1 MDTRTSTRIAL
12 FLLVVFT
19 SSQAFGAVGKTSGS
33 ADVSQTGEASYSIPI
48 FAPPGTHGMTPQLA
62 IVYGHRN
69 GDTLLGAG
77 WGIAGLS
84 AISRCPK
91 IWAADG
97 EARDVRNDLSDR
109 FCLNGNKLR
118 LVSGTYG
125 SAGATY
131 QTEIETFSRITSL
144 GAAGNGPASF
154 TVEGN
159 DGLIYEYGNT
169 ANSRIESVSQTT
181 ARTWALNQIRDR
193 SGNAI
198 NFIYF
203 EDTTNGAY
211 RIDSIQYTSNT
222 GQGLSPAYEID
233 FVYET
238 KPSNEIDS
246 GYIAGSKVKEITR
259 LDRID
264 VKYNTTTLVR
274 RYELTYEGALSSTF
288 KSRLASIQE
297 CAGPTPDCFPAT
309 TFSYQNGTSGV
320 GTETNTAVVVPTA
333 PYAIDVNGD
342 GRDDLVYS
350 SNVTSGSGT
359 WMVMFANTSGGYNTP
374 VNTAVTNTNYTGA
387 MPIDYNSDG
396 FGDLLVPFSG
406 GTWWV
411 MTGSASGLAAP
422 VNTSAP
428 ATATGTAARAM
439 DIDGDGRDDL
449 VWVDL
454 IGYAGGDKIS
464 YRVRT
469 PAGPTGFSSTISTLV
484 AAYAADNRIEAGV
497 FTGNTE
503 SEGRRIPDFNG
514 DGRGDVIFRHTKR
527 NLIDGTIPP
536 QYTFM
541 RKLEIVCPGGFS
553 ATVTTPDAA
562 GSLNWGDF
570 NGDGKSDILY
580 LNQSG
585 NVVVQYSTGTGLTGE
600 FTVAGLGSYLSW
612 AVFDWDQ
619 DGYDDILLQAASGW
633 FVARSTGE
641 SFATAVSAGFSGGTL
656 ISDINGDGLYDIA
669 GTISGTWRFRLHS
682 GSPPDRL
689 QTATDG
695 FGNSATFSYTPITQ
709 NNYTKNTGA
718 TFPEIDWQGPLHVV
732 SSLVASNGIGGTFTQ
747 SFWYYYARQHLQG
760 RGFEG
765 FGSRRTTDSRNGIL
779 VYQDRQQLFPYTG
792 MLKET
797 RVQQPSTTEISRA
810 TNTFQTYSYGSGF
823 QTRSFPF
830 VNQTTSTEREVGGT
844 SNGALIRTSVQQ
856 TLVDSVTGTPY
867 DITTTTTEPI
877 SGANGVQPG
886 ASYVQRVFRP
896 TASFSNTTATW
907 CMGRPGQIQLI
918 NSHNQF
924 GGGSITRTTDV
935 TWDTTACRPTQVV
948 EESGNSLLQV
958 TRALGYDAFGNVNS
972 DGVTGIGMTARTTT
986 ANWGT
991 TGQFPISV
999 TNPLSQ
1005 VTNKTWNYAFGT
1017 PASETDPNGIQVS
1030 WQYDDFGRPTRENRP
1045 DGTATTWTLTACTSP
1060 SFCGDSKLRYSL
1072 QEALRNTSNV
1082 VEADVLQYFD
1092 AFGRMLYHEPE
1103 LVDGSRSIA
1112 ATSYDALGRVAQR
1125 SAPYFSG
1132 GSVYWTTFAYDLR
1145 NRPTSATSPISDSSA
1160 MTKTTNFYYEALTSR
1175 SVDPQSK
1182 ETTQIGNV
1190 LGGVARSEDH
1200 DGYYQSLDYDG
1211 FGNVVRVTDSLSN
1224 TLQSNTFNIRGMRT
1238 AQTDMDLGS
1247 WTYTPDALG
1256 EITAQTDAKSQNST
1270 FVYDKLGRLTSR
1282 VELEGTS
1289 TFTFGT
1295 SAAAKNIGRLASMSG
1310 PGSSESYTFDS
1321 IGRLQTRSITSD
1333 ATYAFD
1339 YTYNTI
1345 GSIATLTYPVSTSS
1359 YRLKLQY
1366 DYQNGQLLKV
1376 KDFNAPT
1383 TVFWQA
1389 NATDAWGNII
1399 DETLGNGVKTVRGF
1413 DMAVGLLDYIQSG
1426 PSGGSSLQDLS
1437 YTWDL
1442 VGNLTQRQHVGLS
1455 LTEGFG
1461 YDNLYRLTSTTGPD
1475 PVTIGYDSLGNIT
1488 SKTGVGTYT
1497 YHATKKHQVTAAGSN
1512 TYGYDANGN
1521 MNSRNALSVTWYSY
1535 NLPNTINGPSSNSS
1549 QFFYG
1554 PDRARWK
1561 QVASY
1566 GGTSEQTI
1574 YVGGLIEKVTLGAD
1588 THWKHYIAG
1597 GTGVVAEYIR
1607 HSTGTNETVYL
1618 LKDHLGST
1626 EMITNS
1632 SGAQMSRLSYDSWGR
1647 RRNGGT
1653 WNGNPAGS
1661 AWTTITNTTRHGF
1674 TSHEMLDNLNLVN
1687 MNGRVY
1693 DQIIGRFMSADPFID
1708 GAGTTQGWNRY
1719 SYVHGN
1725 PLNSWD
1731 PSGYG
1736 DHNNVPKNCQN
1747 CDDPRWDMV
1756 YNGFGSVQYGAVSR
1770 TTVSSQFAEVFDGD
1784 ASDGNKAY
1792 DIGFLA
1798 TVTTYLGPIGGQ
1810 PGGRPA
1816 DPGQSEP
1823 RGGPGGPGGGPPAQP
1838 APKDDDPPQD
1848 PQPAQCNSGWR
1859 GGNMLVGAG
1868 GALVL
1873 IAGGADYN
1881 TSAGRNLGSGAMSA
1895 YATRGEGSGLDGG
1908 QYGLYAGGGM
1918 FVSYIRGPSSNV
1930 AGPFVNYMLAIPG
1943 TNVTLTAYFN
1953 SAMEFQ
1959 GAGLGYGP
1967 GMGFARTATNTDQYP
1982 LTQQSPTCP

>member
-1 MDTRTSTRIAL
+1 
-12 FLLVVFT
+12 
-19 SSQAFGAVGKTSGS
+19 
-33 ADVSQTGEASYSIPI
+33 
-48 FAPPGTHGMTPQLA
+48 MTPQLA
-62 IVYGHRN
+62 IVYGHRS
-69 GDTLLGAG
+69 GDTLLGVG

-84 AISRCPK
+84 TISRCPK

-154 TVEGN
+154 TVEGK

-169 ANSRIESVSQTT
+169 VNSRIESVGQTT

-211 RIDSIQYTSNT
+211 RIDSVQYTSNT
-222 GQGLSPAYEID
+222 GLSPAYEVD

-246 GYIAGSKVKEITR
+246 AYIAGSKIKEITR
-259 LDRID
+259 LDRVD

-274 RYELTYEGALSSTF
+274 RYEFTYEGALSSTF

-297 CAGPTPDCFPAT
+297 CAGPTPDCYPAT

-320 GTETNTAVVVPTA
+320 GLEVNTAVSVPTS

-350 SNVTSGSGT
+350 SSTGAGT
-359 WMVMFANTSGGYNTP
+359 WMVMFANSSGGYNMPT
-374 VNTAVTNTNYTGA
+374 NTGVANTNYTGA
-387 MPIDYNSDG
+387 IPIDYNADG
-396 FGDLLVPFSG
+396 FGDLLVQFSG
-406 GTWWV
+406 GTWWA
-411 MTGSASGLAAP
+411 MLGSASGLSAP

-428 ATATGTAARAM
+428 ATVGVGARAM

-449 VWVDL
+449 VWADL
-454 IGYAGGDKIS
+454 IGYAGGDTIR

-469 PAGPTGFSSTISTLV
+469 PAGPTGFSSTISVLV
-484 AAYAADNRIEAGV
+484 AAYAVNNRMESGV
-497 FTGNTE
+497 FGGNTG
-503 SEGRRIPDFNG
+503 SRARRIPDFNG
-514 DGRGDVIFRHTKR
+514 DGRGDLIFRHTKR
-527 NLIDGTIPP
+527 NPIDGTIPL

-541 RKLEIVCPGGFS
+541 RKIEAVCPGGFS
-553 ATVTTPDAA
+553 FTVTTPDAA
-562 GSLNWGDF
+562 GSLSWGDF
-570 NGDGKSDILY
+570 NGDGKTDILY

-585 NVVVQYSTGTGLTGE
+585 NIVARFSTGAGFTAE
-600 FTVAGLGSYLSW
+600 NTVAGLGSYSGW

-619 DGYDDILLQAASGW
+619 DGYDDILLQNASGQ
-633 FVARSTGE
+633 FVSRSTGE
-641 SFATAVSAGFSGGTL
+641 SFATPFSAGFTGGTL
-656 ISDINGDGLYDIA
+656 ISDINGDGLDDIG
-669 GTISGTWRFRLHS
+669 GTVSSTWRFRLHS
-682 GSPPDRL
+682 GSTPDRM

-718 TFPEIDWQGPLHVV
+718 TFPEMDWQGPLHVV

-779 VYQDRQQLFPYTG
+779 AYQDRQQLFPYTG

-797 RVQQPSTTEISRA
+797 KVQQPSTTEISRE
-810 TNTFQTYSYGSGF
+810 TNTFLTYPYGSGF
-823 QTRSFPF
+823 ETRSFPF

-886 ASYVQRVFRP
+886 ASYVQREFRP

-958 TRALGYDAFGNVNS
+958 TRTLGYDAFGNVNS
-972 DGVTGIGMTARTTT
+972 DSVTGIGMTARTTT

-991 TGQFPISV
+991 TGQFPTSV

-1017 PASETDPNGIQVS
+1017 QASETDPNGMVVS
-1030 WQYDDFGRPTRENRP
+1030 RSYDVFGRPTREDRP
-1045 DGTATTWTLTACTSP
+1045 DGTATTWGIGVCVSP
-1060 SFCGDSKLRYSL
+1060 SFCGDSKLRYSVT
-1072 QEALRNTSNV
+1072 ASLRNTSNTV
-1082 VEADVLQYFD
+1082 VRDDLQYFD
-1092 AFGRMLYHEPE
+1092 AFERLLYNEPE
-1103 LVDGSRSIA
+1103 LVDGNRSVA
-1112 ATSYDALGRVAQR
+1112 VTVYDGLGRIAQR

-1145 NRPTSATSPISDSSA
+1145 NRPTSATSPISDASA
-1160 MTKTTNFYYEALTSR
+1160 MTKTTNFYYEGLTTR
-1175 SVDPQSK
+1175 VVDPQTK
-1182 ETTQIGNV
+1182 QTTKVSNV
-1190 LGGVARSEDH
+1190 AGASVRSIDH
-1200 DGYYQSLDYDG
+1200 DGYYQNYDYDS
-1211 FGNVVRVTDSLSN
+1211 FGSLIRAVDSLSN
-1224 TLQSNTFNIRGMRT
+1224 TLQSNTFNIRGVRT
-1238 AQTDMDLGS
+1238 AQTDMDAGS
-1247 WTYTPDALG
+1247 WTFTPDALG
-1256 EITAQTDAKSQNST
+1256 EITAQTDAKSQNTT
-1270 FVYDKLGRLTSR
+1270 FVYDKLGRMTSR
-1282 VELEGTS
+1282 TELEGTS

-1310 PGSSESYTFDS
+1310 PGGYSEGYTYDS
-1321 IGRLQTRSITSD
+1321 IGRLQIASITSD
-1333 ATYAFD
+1333 ATYAYD
-1339 YTYNTI
+1339 YTYNSM
-1345 GSIATLTYPVSTSS
+1345 GSIDTLTYPVSTAG

-1366 DYQNGQLLKV
+1366 DYQNAQLSRV

-1389 NATDAWGNII
+1389 NAADAWGNVI

-1413 DMAVGLLDYIQSG
+1413 DMAVGGVDYIQSG
-1426 PSGGSSLQDLS
+1426 PGGGTSLQDMS

-1442 VGNLTQRQHVGLS
+1442 VGNLIQRQNVGLS
-1455 LTEGFG
+1455 LTEGFS
-1461 YDNLYRLTSTTGPD
+1461 YDNLYRLTGITGPD
-1475 PVTIGYDSLGNIT
+1475 PMTIGYDSMGNIT
-1488 SKTGVGTYT
+1488 SKTGVGSYS

-1512 TYGYDANGN
+1512 TFAYDANGN
-1521 MNSRNALSVTWYSY
+1521 VSSRNGLSTTWYSY

-1554 PDRARWK
+1554 PDRKRWK

-1566 GGTSEQTI
+1566 AGTSEQTI
-1574 YVGGLIEKVTLGAD
+1574 YVGGMLEKVTLGTD

-1597 GTGVVAEYIR
+1597 GTGIVAEYIR
-1607 HSTGTNETVYL
+1607 HSTGTNETAYL
-1618 LKDHLGST
+1618 LRDHLGSPD
-1626 EMITNS
+1626 MITNS
-1632 SGAQMSRLSYDSWGR
+1632 SGAQLSRLSFDAWGR

-1653 WNGNPAGS
+1653 WNGGPAAS

-1674 TSHEMLDNLNLVN
+1674 TSHEMLDNLNLVH

-1693 DQIIGRFMSADPFID
+1693 DQIIGRFMSADPVIA
-1708 GAGTTQGWNRY
+1708 GAGDTQGWNGY
-1719 SYVHGN
+1719 AYVVNN
-1725 PLNSWD
+1725 PLRATD
-1731 PSGYG
+1731 P
-1736 DHNNVPKNCQN
+1736 
-1747 CDDPRWDMV
+1747 
-1756 YNGFGSVQYGAVSR
+1756 
-1770 TTVSSQFAEVFDGD
+1770 T
-1784 ASDGNKAY
+1784 
-1792 DIGFLA
+1792 
-1798 TVTTYLGPIGGQ
+1798 
-1810 PGGRPA
+1810 
-1816 DPGQSEP
+1816 
-1823 RGGPGGPGGGPPAQP
+1823 
-1838 APKDDDPPQD
+1838 
-1848 PQPAQCNSGWR
+1848 
-1859 GGNMLVGAG
+1859 
-1868 GALVL
+1868 
-1873 IAGGADYN
+1873 
-1881 TSAGRNLGSGAMSA
+1881 
-1895 YATRGEGSGLDGG
+1895 
-1908 QYGLYAGGGM
+1908 
-1918 FVSYIRGPSSNV
+1918 
-1930 AGPFVNYMLAIPG
+1930 
-1943 TNVTLTAYFN
+1943 
-1953 SAMEFQ
+1953 
-1959 GAGLGYGP
+1959 
-1967 GMGFARTATNTDQYP
+1967 GFARTGRCANDWGGPNKDVISPCAEAAYQAGVDRF
-1982 LTQQSPTCP
+1982 LQQWGPMMTACHCAPMGQFSGQAWFQFMHMSGFQGPTGTVRPRSPTALIWTPGGRSTITEGDGSLAYQQAGSGGGYWTAFSPTMALLAPMFFGTDADRTLRRALQERDGSPPWSGNHTWDGIFGRRRADLIYNDSNIPPNLFEVKPLGSEALAIEQLGDYLKMGASRGAVPGDLNLIFRGGTRWTLEGGWFGTTYTFYKTDIPGIVTYTIGRPSLVEQFERAIEQNNQRLPGLPWAPPVIPVIP